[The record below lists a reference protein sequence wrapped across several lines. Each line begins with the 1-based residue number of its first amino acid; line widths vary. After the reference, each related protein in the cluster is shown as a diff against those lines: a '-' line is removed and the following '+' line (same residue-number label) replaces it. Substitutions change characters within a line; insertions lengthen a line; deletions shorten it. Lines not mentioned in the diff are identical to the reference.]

1 MVTSAG
7 AQDEMSMSMIINY
20 DDICIQDT
28 RKVTHNDPKKGP
40 LTYVNLAI
48 YQTGF
53 L

>member
-1 MVTSAG
+1 
-7 AQDEMSMSMIINY
+7 MSMSMIINY
-20 DDICIQDT
+20 EDICIQET
-28 RKVTHNDPKKGP
+28 RKVTHNDPKKGD